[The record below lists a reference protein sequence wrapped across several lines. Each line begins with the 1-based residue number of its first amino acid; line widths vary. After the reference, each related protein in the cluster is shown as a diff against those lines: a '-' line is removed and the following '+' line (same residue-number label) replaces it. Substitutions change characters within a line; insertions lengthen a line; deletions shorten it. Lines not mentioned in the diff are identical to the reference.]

1 MRGASRRIV
10 RQTDIWPGFVDALA
24 ALLMVIIFVLMIFSL
39 FQFYLSDAL
48 TGRDEALVRLNGK
61 IVELGDMLALERR
74 ASADLRATV
83 AQLSAE
89 LQSSTSN
96 RDNSQQSLAELRSSR
111 DALQLELNQ
120 LRGRADLNAAAAGR
134 VSRELEDANKLI
146 AADREKI
153 EIQLGEIANLR
164 NQVESLRLLR
174 QELEMQ
180 VAAKADEVGRTQ
192 QELSTE
198 RRQSIEAQAR
208 VDLINRQLAA
218 LRDQMASL
226 NALLEASE
234 AKVKESQT
242 QVVDLG
248 RRLNLALAGRVEELA
263 RYRSE
268 FFGRLREVLGERAD
282 IRVVGDRFVFQSEVL
297 FTSSSSEL
305 EPGGQG
311 QLEQLAESLKQIADR
326 IPPELNWVLQ
336 VDGHTDRRPIST
348 ALFPSNWEL
357 STSRATSVVKFLV
370 SRGISP
376 LRLSA
381 AGFGEFQPLDPRDDE
396 IAYRRNRRIEL
407 KLTNR

>member
-24 ALLMVIIFVLMIFSL
+24 TLLMVIIFVLMIFSL

-48 TGRDEALVRLNGK
+48 TGRDEALLKLNGQ

-96 RDNSQQSLAELRSSR
+96 RDSSQQSLAELRASR

-120 LRGRADLNAAAAGR
+120 LRGRADINAAAAGR

-174 QELEMQ
+174 QELELQ
-180 VAAKADEVGRTQ
+180 VAAKANEIGRTQ

-208 VDLINRQLAA
+208 IDLMNRQLAA

-248 RRLNLALAGRVEELA
+248 RRLNVALAGRVEELA

-268 FFGRLREVLGERAD
+268 FFGRLREVLGDRAD

-297 FTSSSSEL
+297 FPSSSAEL
-305 EPGGQG
+305 EPEGQG
-311 QLEQLAESLKQIADR
+311 QLAQLAESLRQIADR

-348 ALFPSNWEL
+348 ATFPSNWEL

-370 SRGISP
+370 SRGVP
-376 LRLSA
+376 PQRLTA

>member
-1 MRGASRRIV
+1 MRGACRRIV

-24 ALLMVIIFVLMIFSL
+24 TLLMVIIFVLMIFSL

-48 TGRDEALVRLNGK
+48 TGRDEALVKLNGQ

-83 AQLSAE
+83 AQLSSE

-96 RDNSQQSLAELRSSR
+96 RDSSQQSLAELRASR

-180 VAAKADEVGRTQ
+180 VATKVDEIGRTQ

-208 VDLINRQLAA
+208 VDLMNRQLAA
-218 LRDQMASL
+218 LREQMASL
-226 NALLEASE
+226 NALLDASE

-248 RRLNLALAGRVEELA
+248 RRLNVALAGRVEELA

-297 FTSSSSEL
+297 FPSSSSEL
-305 EPGGQG
+305 EPDGQG
-311 QLEQLAESLKQIADR
+311 QLAQLAESLRQIADR

-370 SRGISP
+370 SRGIP
-376 LRLSA
+376 PQRLSA